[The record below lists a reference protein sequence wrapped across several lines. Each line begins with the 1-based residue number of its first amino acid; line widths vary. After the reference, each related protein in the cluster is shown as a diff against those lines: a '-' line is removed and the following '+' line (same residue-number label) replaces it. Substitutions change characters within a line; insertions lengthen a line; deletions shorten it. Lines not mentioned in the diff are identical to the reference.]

1 MLFEVNG
8 LTAFTA
14 GVVSF
19 LSPCLLPLIP
29 AYIMYLTGSFDSTGK
44 TQLKKTLVQTLS
56 FILGFTLV
64 FMLLGISASALGQV
78 FSRHKLLLAKISG
91 LFIIAFGIH
100 MTGLV
105 KIPFLSR
112 DYRQNKPLK
121 KTNMLSAIGMGMA
134 FAFGWTPCFGP
145 VLGAI
150 LASTAAF
157 SNHVIDGVIMLG
169 IYSLGMAIPFLIT
182 ALFIGFF
189 DQYIVKISRH
199 TEWLNRV
206 AGFVMIVFGILMLT
220 GKLTIIANF
229 LLNLIG

>member
-14 GVVSF
+14 GLLSF

-29 AYIMYLTGSFDSTGK
+29 AYIMYLTGSFDSSGK
-44 TQLKKTLVQTLS
+44 TQLKKTLQQTLS
-56 FILGFTLV
+56 FIIGFTLV
-64 FMLLGISASALGQV
+64 FMLLGVSASALGQL

-105 KIPFLSR
+105 KIPFLTK
-112 DYRQNKPLK
+112 DYRQNRPLK
-121 KTNMLSAIGMGMA
+121 KTNMLSALGMGMA

-157 SNHVIDGVIMLG
+157 SNHVTDGIFLLG

-199 TEWLNRV
+199 TEWLNKV
-206 AGFVMIVFGILMLT
+206 AGIIMIIFGLLMFT
-220 GKLTIIANF
+220 GKLTLIANF
-229 LLNLIG
+229 LLNIMG